1 MRTPPNRAAFFYAWD
16 GLDAMRSGATPCH
29 ADADADIG
37 ISIGA
42 RVGTAAVPR
51 LRLWSHLHCGL
62 RRD

>member
-16 GLDAMRSGATPCH
+16 GLDAIWRHAMPCH
-29 ADADADIG
+29 ADADADADIG

-62 RRD
+62 